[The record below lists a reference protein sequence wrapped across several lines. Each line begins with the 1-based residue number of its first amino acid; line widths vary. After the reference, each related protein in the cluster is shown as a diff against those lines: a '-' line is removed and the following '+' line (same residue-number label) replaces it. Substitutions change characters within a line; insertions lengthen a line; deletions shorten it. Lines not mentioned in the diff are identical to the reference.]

1 MRDGIRVKRIQMEG
15 GPVACGNQAT
25 AVPGTACA
33 GGTATGKGGKAKPG
47 K

>member
-25 AVPGTACA
+25 AVPGTACT
-33 GGTATGKGGKAKPG
+33 GGAATRKGGKAKPG